1 MKFQKYAGERGRKMK
16 KINQKTLEN
25 PKNRQ
30 IRNTLYITI
39 FEKNIIEYYII
50 KYIVLHRIYKN
61 KNEKKL

>member
-61 KNEKKL
+61 KNGSS